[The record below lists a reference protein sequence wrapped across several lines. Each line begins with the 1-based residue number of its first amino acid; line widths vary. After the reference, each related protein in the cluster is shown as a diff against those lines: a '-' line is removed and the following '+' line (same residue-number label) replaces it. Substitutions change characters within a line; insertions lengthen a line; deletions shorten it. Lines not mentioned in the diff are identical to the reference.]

1 MKTQRTILSPS
12 EFAYFQLGMRSIYD
26 WQIECLEA
34 VGMQEHGGPPVS
46 VAAANGSGKTSN
58 LVAPVV
64 LWFLS
69 RFPRGQAVI
78 TSGSFRQV
86 EKQLWPAMRRFK
98 SRFPAWSFL
107 QTEIKTPEDGF
118 ALGFSTDDAGR
129 AEGWHPKIGR
139 DDDPVLIIVDEA
151 KTVPDAVFEA
161 FDRCTRLFQLWVS
174 SPGAP
179 RGQFFDSF
187 HTNRSHHWVRKVTSK
202 ECPHIDPAKRA
213 RDLEKYGPDHP
224 VYRSMHDAEFT
235 EDTDRLVL
243 DAMRLARALEGQPK
257 RDEDGE
263 VVAFCDFA
271 AGRDENALAIRRGNH
286 ARLADAWVEKD
297 TVQAARQFVRLFI
310 ANGLK
315 AHQIWGDAD
324 GLGTVMID
332 QLAELGWRI
341 NRFHGGTP
349 SSEPDE
355 YANLIGEVWHVGA
368 REIERGRIHL
378 GQIDPVTSRQLTTRR
393 SEWDAKGRLRVEDKE
408 KMRKE
413 GLKSPDR
420 ADAVLGCI
428 ACGARMSGAMLSE
441 DVDSADVGASEFD
454 GGIVEGF

>member
-12 EFAYFQLGMRSIYD
+12 EFAWFQLGMRSIYD

-34 VGMQEHGGPPVS
+34 VGMQEQGGPPVS

-58 LVAPVV
+58 LVAPLVM
-64 LWFLS
+64 WFLS
-69 RFPRGQAVI
+69 RWPQGQVVI

-98 SRFPAWSFL
+98 TQFPAWSFL
-107 QTEIKTPEDGF
+107 QTEIKTPEEGF

-129 AEGWHPKIGR
+129 AEGWHPKQGR
-139 DDDPVLIIVDEA
+139 EVDPVFIIVDEA

-161 FDRCTRLFQLWVS
+161 FDRCTRVFQLWVS

-179 RGQFFDSF
+179 RGQFYDSF
-187 HTNRSHHWVRKVTSK
+187 HTNAAHHWTRKVTSA

-224 VYRSMHDAEFT
+224 TFRSMHEAEFT
-235 EDTDRLVL
+235 EETDRLVL
-243 DAMRLARALEGQPK
+243 DAQRLARALEGQPK
-257 RDEDGE
+257 RDEVGE
-263 VVAFCDFA
+263 IVAFCDFA
-271 AGRDENALAIRRGNH
+271 AGRDENALALRRGNA
-286 ARLADAWVEKD
+286 ARVVEAWQEKD
-297 TVQAARQFVRLFI
+297 TVQACRQFVKLFERE
-310 ANGLK
+310 NLRPS
-315 AHQIWGDAD
+315 QIWGDAD
-324 GLGTVMID
+324 GLGTVMCD
-332 QLAELGWRI
+332 QLAEMGWRI

-378 GQIDPVTSRQLTTRR
+378 GSVDPTTARQISTRR

-420 ADAVLGCI
+420 ADALLGSIC
-428 ACGARMSGAMLSE
+428 CGARMSGAMR
-441 DVDSADVGASEFD
+441 ASEVETARV
-454 GGIVEGF
+454 GGSDFSGGVVTGF